1 MADQCGQQQQ
11 STVIYHLPG
20 GFTNNTCKLQL
31 GADTS
36 LLPVVMLGM
45 LVTSVNLRQV
55 RRRSHTQVRMYQS
68 KLWTGVEIR
77 QQTGKGERG
86 RLEL

>member
-1 MADQCGQQQQ
+1 MGGQQQ
-11 STVIYHLPG
+11 STVICHLPK
-20 GFTNNTCKLQL
+20 GFTNNTCNLLL
-31 GADTS
+31 GIDTS

-55 RRRSHTQVRMYQS
+55 RRHSHTRVRMYQS

-86 RLEL
+86 RLELS